1 MPIIEAYG
9 VRGNV
14 VLGEGKREIDSLVF
28 IHGAGGNCTTWYPQK
43 EYFNGDYNVYIM
55 ELPGHG
61 AAHGEGANEIRSYV
75 LWVKGAL
82 NELEINRPFVIGH
95 SMGGAITMDM
105 ALRFPALL
113 KGVVLVGTGARL
125 RVDPRVFNRIQE
137 DFPGAVEF
145 ICQLAFAK
153 DVPQEMMRLGI
164 EEMRKN
170 SPDVVHGDFTA
181 CDQFDIMDEVE
192 GINIPALVTCGDQ
205 DVLTPVKYSRYLAE
219 KIPQAQL
226 EVIEG
231 AGHMVMLER
240 PEEFNK
246 KLEAF
251 FRSVGLTDA

>member
-9 VRGNV
+9 MRGNV
-14 VLGEGKREIDSLVF
+14 VLGGGKRETDSVVF

-43 EYFNGDYNVYIM
+43 EYFSRDYNVYII

-82 NELEINRPFVIGH
+82 NELEINTPFLIGH
-95 SMGGAITMDM
+95 SMGGAITMEL
-105 ALRFPALL
+105 ALRFPALP

-125 RVDPRVFNRIQE
+125 RVDPRILNGIQE
-137 DFPGAVEF
+137 DFRRAVEF
-145 ICQLAFAK
+145 ICQFAFAK
-153 DVPQEMMRLGI
+153 DVSPEMMRLGI
-164 EEMRKN
+164 DEMRKN
-170 SPDVVHGDFTA
+170 SPDILHGDFTA
-181 CDQFDIMDEVE
+181 CDRFDIMDEVK
-192 GINIPALVTCGDQ
+192 GINTSALVICGDQ
-205 DVLTPVKYSRYLAE
+205 DVLTPAKYSRYLAE

-226 EVIEG
+226 EIIGG

-251 FRSVGLTDA
+251 FRSVGRADA